1 MENFQKRLPLRLHFK
16 NLQNQMKK
24 IIALFA
30 VAAMFAACN
39 NSSETATETATE
51 AASAVVDSAASAV
64 TSVVDSAAA
73 VVDSAAGAV
82 IDSAKAKAAEVAT
95 DVKEAAKK

>member
-1 MENFQKRLPLRLHFK
+1 MENFQKRVPSRLNFK
-16 NLQNQMKK
+16 NLQSQMKK
-24 IIALFA
+24 LIALFA

-51 AASAVVDSAASAV
+51 GASAVVDSATSTV
-64 TSVVDSAAA
+64 TTVVDSTAA

-82 IDSAKAKAAEVAT
+82 IDSAKAKAIEVAT